1 MTKWDGIAPVD
12 CICSI
17 FVTALY
23 APVEC
28 TNSYMNDLRCVVCFS
43 YCTQCYAVEK
53 SSRKKQEVGYVLLD
67 LRSAQQQVEPR
78 VS

>member
-1 MTKWDGIAPVD
+1 MTKWDGIALVD

-28 TNSYMNDLRCVVCFS
+28 TNSYMYDLRCGGVFLLYTVLRCGEIQQEEARGWVCLAGP
-43 YCTQCYAVEK
+43 T
-53 SSRKKQEVGYVLLD
+53 L
-67 LRSAQQQVEPR
+67 SAAA
-78 VS
+78 S

>member
-28 TNSYMNDLRCVVCFS
+28 TNSYMYDLRCGGVFFLLYTVML
-43 YCTQCYAVEK
+43 

-67 LRSAQQQVEPR
+67 LCSAQQQVEPR